1 MTEIVPIGVGSID
14 NRIDNLAEHI
24 EHAALGTGSALPI
37 NGDVQMPQP
46 DNAQQPVG
54 ADAYQ
59 ILSAQLRKS
68 KDYSEVSQVLNAL
81 TSTIKATVDGDLVK
95 ASEIM
100 STMKD
105 ANGTKLFENQEEAMR
120 FISRTR
126 GLGGSRYL
134 TRDELRRMR
143 RRKNR
148 RAIILNTVG
157 KVLPPPIVESDGRYY
172 VDMHPLEYPF

>member
-1 MTEIVPIGVGSID
+1 MELVPVES
-14 NRIDNLAEHI
+14 RIDNLAEHI
-24 EHAALGTGSALPI
+24 SDAGLGTGNALPI
-37 NGDVQMPQP
+37 TGGARIPQA
-46 DNAQQPVG
+46 DNTQQPVG
-54 ADAYQ
+54 AEAYP
-59 ILSAQLRKS
+59 IIAAQLRQA

-81 TSTIKATVDGDLVK
+81 TSIIKATADGERDK
-95 ASEIM
+95 AAEIM

-105 ANGTKLFENQEEAMR
+105 GNGIRLFENKEEALR

-126 GLGGSRYL
+126 GLGGSRGL
-134 TRDELRRMR
+134 TREELRRMR

>member
-1 MTEIVPIGVGSID
+1 MAEIVPVENDSIGKGIITQALSMNGAGLGSEPTLPL
-14 NRIDNLAEHI
+14 NA
-24 EHAALGTGSALPI
+24 SATI
-37 NGDVQMPQP
+37 PQA

-54 ADAYQ
+54 ADAYV
-59 ILSAQLRKS
+59 ILASQLKQS
-68 KDYSEVSQVLNAL
+68 KDYSDVSQVLNAL
-81 TSTIKATVDGDLVK
+81 TSTIKATANGELDK
-95 ASEIM
+95 AADIM

-105 ANGTKLFENQEEAMR
+105 ANGTRLFENKEEALR

-134 TRDELRRMR
+134 TREELRRMR

-172 VDMHPLEYPF
+172 VDTHPLEYPF

>member
-1 MTEIVPIGVGSID
+1 MTIVVSENDSIG
-14 NRIDNLAEHI
+14 NRIENLAEHI
-24 EHAALGTGSALPI
+24 DSATLGTGKALPI
-37 NGDVQMPQP
+37 NGDAQVPQP
-46 DNAQQPVG
+46 DNAQQSVG
-54 ADAYQ
+54 AEAYP
-59 ILSAQLRKS
+59 ILAAQLRKS
-68 KDYSEVSQVLNAL
+68 RDYSEVSQVLNAL
-81 TSTIKATVDGDLVK
+81 TSTIKATANGELDK
-95 ASEIM
+95 AAVIM

-105 ANGTKLFENQEEAMR
+105 ANGTRLFENKEEALR

-134 TRDELRRMR
+134 ARDELRRMR

-172 VDMHPLEYPF
+172 VDTHPLEYPF

>member
-1 MTEIVPIGVGSID
+1 MEVVPIE

-24 EHAALGTGSALPI
+24 NGAGLGSDQALPI
-37 NGDVQMPQP
+37 TGNPQIP
-46 DNAQQPVG
+46 QADNTQQPVG
-54 ADAYQ
+54 ADAYVV
-59 ILSAQLRKS
+59 LASQLKQS
-68 KDYSEVSQVLNAL
+68 KDYSDVSQVLNAL
-81 TSTIKATVDGDLVK
+81 TGTIKATANGELDK
-95 ASEIM
+95 AADIM

-105 ANGTKLFENQEEAMR
+105 GNGIRLFENKEEALR

-126 GLGGSRYL
+126 GLGGSRGL
-134 TRDELRRMR
+134 TREELRRMR

-172 VDMHPLEYPF
+172 VDTHPLEYPF